1 MEFVYTL
8 HALTE
13 IQRRN
18 IDQSWVERALSDPD
32 RIEADPFRVG
42 VFRYYGIVPER
53 GNRYIRVAAVPT
65 GGGFRIVTAMLDRGE
80 RKRRAR

>member
-1 MEFVYTL
+1 MEFDYTF

-13 IQRRN
+13 MRRRK
-18 IDQSWVERALSDPD
+18 IDKSWVERALIDPD

-42 VFRYYGIVPER
+42 VFRYYGMVPER
-53 GNRYIRVAAVPT
+53 GNRFIRVAAVPT